1 MIRRLLTILLL
12 FISITLNAQEIT
24 VKAFSELTNDLS
36 ARTSRRY
43 DINDEAC
50 ALIKVQ
56 FPKPGATFEGM
67 IIGDVE
73 FRNGE
78 YWIYVSK
85 GTKRL
90 TVHLPEVPTI
100 TVIFADYGI
109 NQVTSSTTY
118 SLEFKFPEVKSGL
131 KTKFYVA
138 VGFDAGGVMAPN
150 LAFGVY
156 LGNFNVELDVLLPL
170 GSKQELYV
178 NAATKSSERYT
189 YKPAMMI
196 GGLLGYGIHLSDK
209 LSITPQAGLMYMKTS
224 ESTPSNNSEPVASG
238 SYCSSFDIRLKF
250 EYFVTKKI
258 SLGIAPEYNMPV
270 IKSDGF
276 KALADASTKIA
287 KWNNGI
293 GVTLSINIK
302 F

>member
-1 MIRRLLTILLL
+1 MKQIITVILLL
-12 FISITLNAQEIT
+12 ISASISAQEIT
-24 VKAFSELTNDLS
+24 VKSLSESVNDLS

-43 DINDEAC
+43 DVNDEAC

-56 FPKPGATFEGM
+56 YPKPGATFDGM
-67 IIGDVE
+67 VIGDAE

-78 YWIYVSK
+78 YWVYVSR

-90 TVHLPEVPTI
+90 ILHLPEVPTI

-109 NQVTSSTTY
+109 NQVASNTTY

-131 KTKFYVA
+131 KTRFYVSG
-138 VGFDAGGVMAPN
+138 GFDAGGLMAPD
-150 LAFGVY
+150 LGVGVY
-156 LGNFNVELDVLLPL
+156 LGNFNVELDVLLPM
-170 GSKQELYV
+170 GAKQELYA
-178 NAATKSSERYT
+178 NAASKSSEKYT

-196 GGLLGYGIHLSDK
+196 GGLIGYGIHLNDK
-209 LSITPQAGLMYMKTS
+209 FRFTPQAGLMYLKTS
-224 ESTPSNNSEPVASG
+224 ESTQSYNSEPVASG
-238 SYCSSFDIRLKF
+238 AYCTSVDIRLKF
-250 EYFVTKKI
+250 EYFVTKNI
-258 SLGIAPEYNMPV
+258 SLGIAPEYSVPA

-293 GVTLSINIK
+293 GAALTVNIQ